1 MLSLRKAAVLGEG
14 QILYSRSR
22 DRFVEASI
30 NLKNTEVQTMGRAD
44 VESIRLKEL
53 RGH

>member
-14 QILYSRSR
+14 QIFYSRSR

-30 NLKNTEVQTMGRAD
+30 NLNTEIQTVGRED
-44 VESIRLKEL
+44 LESIRLKEL